1 MRWDF
6 FVTVKRLFRG
16 ANFCQISAK
25 LPFFQ
30 KNKNFLK
37 NFRFFCHTFAI
48 FPVIYNR
55 GVKNIIKIICP
66 NTAKGGKIMY
76 RIDLKG
82 YT

>member
-1 MRWDF
+1 LLPLKDF
-6 FVTVKRLFRG
+6 FG
-16 ANFCQISAK
+16 AQIFAKSAQNYR
-25 LPFFQ
+25 FF
-30 KNKNFLK
+30 KKIKIFLK
-37 NFRFFCHTFAI
+37 NFRFFCHTFSI